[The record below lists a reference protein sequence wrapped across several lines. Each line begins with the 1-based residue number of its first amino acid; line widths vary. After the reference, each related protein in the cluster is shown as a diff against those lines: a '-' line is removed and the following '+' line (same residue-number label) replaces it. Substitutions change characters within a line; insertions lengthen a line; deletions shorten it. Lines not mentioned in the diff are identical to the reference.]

1 VKFPHYLFIFY
12 KGDEKMKKVTLLS
25 LVLILLA
32 VSVAPVMAA
41 GPNNGHG
48 NGGSAGQGNGNG
60 NQDQTRQQDKDQ
72 NRNRDR
78 VRINTPGS
86 GGNGNREHARMR
98 TPFYLQGT
106 ITATTASTITVTLIH
121 GNAQVKQYF
130 STGLT
135 VQITAS
141 TKLFKLTHGGE
152 GEDTAE
158 SGVPATSEESP
169 APNSDEDTPG
179 NRVPT
184 TPDQLQIGQKVA
196 IHGNVVANV
205 FNATLITVYIQTLVL
220 PPG

>member
-1 VKFPHYLFIFY
+1 
-12 KGDEKMKKVTLLS
+12 MKKVTLLS
-25 LVLILLA
+25 FVLILLA
-32 VSVAPVMAA
+32 VSVVPVMAA

-48 NGGSAGQGNGNG
+48 NRGNSGQGNSAGDQTSQQDKNQTRTQDRGPGRNG
-60 NQDQTRQQDKDQ
+60 NQ
-72 NRNRDR
+72 
-78 VRINTPGS
+78 GS
-86 GGNGNREHARMR
+86 NRMR

-106 ITATTASTITVTLIH
+106 ITAATATTITVKLIH
-121 GNAQVKQYF
+121 GNAQVKPYF

-135 VQITAS
+135 VQFTAS
-141 TKLFKLTHGGE
+141 TKLFKLTQGGE

-169 APNSDEDTPG
+169 ATNSDEDTPG

-184 TPDQLQIGQKVA
+184 TPDQLQIGLKVA

-205 FNATLITVYIQTLVL
+205 FNATLITVYIQTPVL

>member
-1 VKFPHYLFIFY
+1 
-12 KGDEKMKKVTLLS
+12 MKKVTLLS

-32 VSVAPVMAA
+32 VSVVPVMAA

-48 NGGSAGQGNGNG
+48 NGGSAGQGNSAG
-60 NQDQTRQQDKDQ
+60 NQDQTRQQDQDSQ
-72 NRNRDR
+72 QYPGRNANNG
-78 VRINTPGS
+78 VR
-86 GGNGNREHARMR
+86 GNGNREHARVR

-141 TKLFKLTHGGE
+141 TKLFKLTHGGD

-184 TPDQLQIGQKVA
+184 TPDQLQIGRKVA

-205 FNATLITVYIQTLVL
+205 FNATLITVYIQTIVL